1 MRKNFKMEI
10 ILASA
15 SPRRKELLELIN
27 LKFEIKASNIEE
39 IMNED
44 LSLEEKVEDLS
55 YQKAND
61 TASKLSG
68 DYLVIGADTIV
79 EINGEILG
87 KPKDKADAKRML
99 KLLSGKEHHVIT
111 AITLID
117 TKDKNNFIKTHEK
130 TKVKFIELT
139 DYKID
144 KYIDSGEPMDKAGA
158 YAIQG
163 LGVMFVKGIEGCYT
177 NVVGLPIPL
186 LTNILENKFNLKL
199 I

>member
-1 MRKNFKMEI
+1 MEI

-39 IMNED
+39 IMNEN

-61 TASKLSG
+61 IASRLSG

-87 KPKDKADAKRML
+87 KPKDKNDAKRML
-99 KLLSGKEHHVIT
+99 KLLSGKEHNVIT
-111 AITLID
+111 AMTLIS
-117 TKDKNNFIKTHEK
+117 TNNKDNFIKTHEK
-130 TKVKFIELT
+130 TKVKFIDL
-139 DYKID
+139 DDNKID

-186 LTNILENKFNLKL
+186 LTNILENKFKLKL

>member
-1 MRKNFKMEI
+1 MEI

-39 IMNED
+39 IMNEN

-87 KPKDKADAKRML
+87 KPKDKTDAKRML

-111 AITLID
+111 AITLIPTND
-117 TKDKNNFIKTHEK
+117 KDNFIKIHEK
-130 TKVKFIELT
+130 TKVKFIELD

-186 LTNILENKFNLKL
+186 LTNILENKFQLKL